1 MRVVTVKTFGFDVV
15 VTSEAV
21 EHAASKHA
29 AAAMVN
35 HRRDGKS
42 TGMDMR
48 ASARRF
54 DGIGQHGRQYACMIA
69 EDHALF
75 SEQIVSAG

>member
-1 MRVVTVKTFGFDVV
+1 MVASLTAFSWASAHVVDTPSVRVVTVKTFGFDVV

-35 HRRDGKS
+35 PRRDRKG
-42 TGMDMR
+42 TGMDMGGKR
-48 ASARRF
+48 TSIRR
-54 DGIGQHGRQYACMIA
+54 H
-69 EDHALF
+69 
-75 SEQIVSAG
+75 